1 MTSGSDAIMI
11 QLKDAIRI
19 AKEQAAELLGEP
31 PLNVAEF
38 EREEY
43 NGQTAWVITLA
54 FSTPQSPLASAMSQ
68 FQKPAL
74 EYRRFFV
81 DENTGELL
89 AMKIR
94 EFAFQ

>member
-19 AKEQAAELLGEP
+19 AKEHAADLLGEAP
-31 PLNVAEF
+31 YSVAEF
-38 EREEY
+38 EREDY
-43 NGQTAWVITLA
+43 NGRPVWVITLA
-54 FSTPQSPLASAMSQ
+54 AATNQ
-68 FQKPAL
+68 FQGTAL

-81 DENTGELL
+81 DENSGELL